1 MTGINLTAMATRTR
15 PPVFAVAQPAAV
27 IAADTVAAHAVLAP
41 QLKVATPAPVVR
53 MQDLR
58 EVDPRFAMRVAA
70 IPGFTFNG
78 VERANLDVPLSVNGE
93 FTDTTVLE
101 DPKDASKKYF
111 VMGYALLVEGTS
123 RGQQFAVRL
132 IPKGQSWELSLT
144 LVKSPP
150 AEVLSANPGAMEL
163 PHEIALLLRYKQR
176 VNGQPSAV
184 SEMPFTSTTIE
195 GDRVRGVLVIDS
207 LAKRNEVYGAMTD
220 PDLACS
226 LIVRRKSQV
235 ALPAPTTPVG
245 PRVRPELMILVAG
258 GQPRRRFPTPQTPP
272 PPATPRY
279 RKTERVLDQTVAF
292 FFEPTLNTHV
302 FEGLG
307 TMTSGGNAGLLRR
320 VISWNGQAHVYYQ
333 DGGARNLFYYL
344 PDSFKIARR
353 PAPPHEPVVSVR
365 FDSEDGSREKMQ
377 VTLSYCAIPSINRE
391 RLAAAVTEMK
401 ALVPPDILA
410 ASSGIELEPLLP
422 DPSKMVLKLAYP
434 GAEATGGP
442 FAPRP
447 GATVD
452 LRSGIV
458 DSLTMNVEQFRALFD
473 AMFSRGQLLFSG
485 TLEFDMGGTGE
496 QIPFQLRFHSLAEPF
511 ARWNSSPVGED
522 AGVTLVNEIESPL
535 RVPHLDAIIGKDG
548 GLAVKAVEPAAG
560 SYPVDVAVGQTVE
573 FRVRQPGGA
582 IQALDL
588 SEVECV
594 PEREAIYNLVLD
606 PSTIPAYLREIKVK
620 TFKPTFAEQPDKPQ
634 TQIMSVVVDFQGGA
648 SVELTAEA
656 LEVTVKVPVSLS
668 GFILGREEVLQ
679 YQYKVTVARLNGA
692 TTDAEWRKGESGI
705 LFPPVN

>member
-1 MTGINLTAMATRTR
+1 
-15 PPVFAVAQPAAV
+15 
-27 IAADTVAAHAVLAP
+27 
-41 QLKVATPAPVVR
+41 
-53 MQDLR
+53 
-58 EVDPRFAMRVAA
+58 MRVAA
-70 IPGFTFNG
+70 IPGFAVNG
-78 VERANLDVPLSVNGE
+78 VERANLDVPLSINGD

-101 DPKDASKKYF
+101 DPKDATRKYF
-111 VMGYALLVEGTS
+111 VMGYALLIEVTS

-132 IPKGQSWELSLT
+132 VPKGQTWELSLT
-144 LVKSPP
+144 LAKSPP
-150 AEVLSANPGAMEL
+150 AEVLRANPGATEL
-163 PHEIALLLRYKQR
+163 PQEIALLIRYKQR

-184 SEMPFTSTTIE
+184 SEMSFTSTTIDGE
-195 GDRVRGVLVIDS
+195 RVRGVMVIDS
-207 LAKRNEVYGAMTD
+207 LAKRNEIYAAMTD

-235 ALPAPTTPVG
+235 ALPAPATAIG
-245 PRVRPELMILVAG
+245 PRVRPELLILATGVH
-258 GQPRRRFPTPQTPP
+258 PRRRFPTPRTPP

-279 RKTERVLDQTVAF
+279 RKTERVLDQTLAF
-292 FFEPTLNTHV
+292 FFEPALNAHV

-307 TMTSGGNAGLLRR
+307 TMTPGANTGLLRR
-320 VISWNGQAHVYYQ
+320 VISWDGQAHIYYQ
-333 DGGARNLFYYL
+333 DGGARNVFYYL
-344 PDSFKIARR
+344 PDTFRIARR
-353 PAPPHEPVVSVR
+353 PTAPHEPLMSVR

-377 VTLSYCAIPSINRE
+377 VTISYCAIPSINRE

-401 ALVPPDILA
+401 ALVPPDILTG
-410 ASSGIELEPLLP
+410 SSGIELEPLLP

-434 GAEATGGP
+434 GAEASGGP

-447 GATVD
+447 GAAVD

-458 DSLTMNVEQFRALFD
+458 DALTMNVEQFRALFD

-485 TLEFDMGGTGE
+485 ALEFDMGGTGE
-496 QIPFQLRFHSLAEPF
+496 QIPFQLRFHSLSEPF
-511 ARWNSSPVGED
+511 ARWSSSTAGED
-522 AGVTLVNEIESPL
+522 AGVVLVNEIESPL
-535 RVPHLDAIIGKDG
+535 RIRHLDAIIGKDSQI
-548 GLAVKAVEPAAG
+548 AVKGAEPVAG
-560 SYPVDVAVGQTVE
+560 SYPVDMAAGQTAE
-573 FRVRQPGGA
+573 FRVRQPGGT
-582 IQALDL
+582 IQDLDF

-648 SVELTAEA
+648 SVELTADA
-656 LEVTVKVPVSLS
+656 PEVTVKVPVPLA
-668 GFILGREEVLQ
+668 GFIMGREEVLQ

-692 TTDAEWRKGESGI
+692 TTDNEWRKGESGI